1 MTTDP
6 RWHLL
11 GAELQPAAAH
21 VGPFPHAAF
30 LDAVERAVGT
40 VPSDIEVHGDDA
52 GALVLV
58 MGTDGIRL
66 AGVESLTDYHAPLGS
81 VASLLTDALRP
92 HSGTRFRFDSLP
104 EEATRPLMDALVE
117 IAAAPT
123 MERHDATAVL
133 RLPTTFE
140 AWLSSIGKKERHE
153 VRRKRRRFAA
163 TFGEIEVVDA
173 GPSGI
178 DAFCDLHRTSAGE
191 KGSFMTDTM
200 QAFFTELATIVGGTV
215 HHLVCGGVVRAS
227 AFGFETPDGYY
238 YYNSAYDPDAAMASP
253 GVVLFS
259 SMIERQIERG
269 VPVFDFLKG
278 DEPYKYRH
286 GAAPRPLFAIEG
298 VIA

>member
-1 MTTDP
+1 MTTGP
-6 RWHLL
+6 RWNLL
-11 GAELQPAAAH
+11 AEGLPPAAAH
-21 VGPFPHAAF
+21 VGPFPHGAF
-30 LDAVERAVGT
+30 LVAVEEAVGT
-40 VPSDIEVHGDDA
+40 DPSDVEIHASDE
-52 GALVLV
+52 GALALV
-58 MGTDGIRL
+58 MGADGVRL

-92 HSGTRFRFDSLP
+92 HRGTRFRFDSLP
-104 EEATRPLMDALVE
+104 EEAARPLLDTLIE
-117 IAAAPT
+117 IAPEPT

-133 RLPTTFE
+133 RLPATFE

-163 TFGEIEVVDA
+163 TFGEIEVVDV

-178 DAFCDLHRTSAGE
+178 ETFCDLHRTSAGD
-191 KGSFMTDTM
+191 KGSFMTDAM
-200 QAFFTELATIVGGTV
+200 QRMFTELATTAGGTV
-215 HHLVCGGVVRAS
+215 HHLVCGGIVRAS
-227 AFGFETPDGYY
+227 AFGFETHDGYY

-278 DEPYKYRH
+278 DETYKYRH